1 MHVGVCVC
9 VCVWDTWSLNRVFR
23 MSVCV
28 CFSNQGSLQ
37 RSLMPPCLENKH
49 SNRHT
54 DTHTQDHF
62 LVRRLWQWSRDL
74 FIFFGQLSSFCM
86 FLVWQSTQNLL
97 KHKPTSDKQLD
108 VVVTFRNKETPNLEV
123 QMCVLTLVS
132 TQLSFFCFLLF

>member
-1 MHVGVCVC
+1 
-9 VCVWDTWSLNRVFR
+9 
-23 MSVCV
+23 
-28 CFSNQGSLQ
+28 
-37 RSLMPPCLENKH
+37 
-49 SNRHT
+49 
-54 DTHTQDHF
+54 
-62 LVRRLWQWSRDL
+62 
-74 FIFFGQLSSFCM
+74 M